1 MSSNAKNLKAEGR
14 DRRIFTSIRSTLGAN
29 TSTAPRRNFKPKNS
43 DVRPPYQTL
52 DEALRELDK
61 AIEQPSTSLLDFEV
75 YLRKNGSK
83 FGEEECQ
90 EAASKLLKYTMA
102 SGEFRFFIKITSDC
116 IGHHELASAISREL
130 LLIASDYF
138 SSGDQTNQNVPE
150 LFGHIVASRWPPGK
164 GKAMESVNPVLYVVH
179 SLICSWV
186 DNETDVD
193 KEEETSE
200 ESTPLEEE
208 NDHNEN
214 VVDSPTGSGGQETN
228 SEEETK
234 DPTTDQNE
242 VYDKQMVT
250 MAALAI
256 CTICNI
262 AQRNFWLNAMEA
274 FDNVFMATK
283 HLLTEPKAD
292 LSRNVKQS
300 LLQLYVNLFKW
311 SATGQP
317 KCTSVS
323 TQASD

>member
-1 MSSNAKNLKAEGR
+1 MSSSAKNLKTEGR

-43 DVRPPYQTL
+43 DVRPSYQTL

-116 IGHHELASAISREL
+116 ISHHELASAISREL
-130 LLIASDYF
+130 MLIASDYF
-138 SSGDQTNQNVPE
+138 LSGDDTNQNVPE
-150 LFGHIVASRWPPGK
+150 LFGHIVASRWPPGR
-164 GKAMESVNPVLYVVH
+164 GKAMES
-179 SLICSWV
+179 
-186 DNETDVD
+186 NEPDVANEEKRTD
-193 KEEETSE
+193 
-200 ESTPLEEE
+200 ESSTVE
-208 NDHNEN
+208 DEN
-214 VVDSPTGSGGQETN
+214 VVKSPSRSKKQEATLDGEENEAGQIEV
-228 SEEETK
+228 
-234 DPTTDQNE
+234 E
-242 VYDKQMVT
+242 VYDKQMAT

-256 CTICNI
+256 CTVCNI

-323 TQASD
+323 TQASN